1 MQVLNISKNG
11 TIKCE
16 MSDGRLGYTYKSG
29 YVRVSLKNPSPTL
42 YPNFKRRG
50 VKLYQINVKRKN
62 ISADGENYYYT
73 RELIYNELDR
83 LRLLY
88 AFDLKNCQNK

>member
-29 YVRVSLKNPSPTL
+29 YVRVSLKHNS
-42 YPNFKRRG
+42 KR
-50 VKLYQINVKRKN
+50 LYQINVKRTN
-62 ISADGENYYYT
+62 YNAERSNYYYT
-73 RELIYNELDR
+73 RELLYNELDR
-83 LRLLY
+83 LRMLY
-88 AFDLKNCQNK
+88 NFDLKNCQNK